1 MKIGL
6 IYFSPTEN
14 TAKVAAVVKKKLIEL
29 NNDVREFNITNY
41 SERQKSLDL
50 EQFEAFI
57 FGFPVYYNRAP
68 RLVREW
74 LTTLEGKDRRC
85 SVFFTYGGVH
95 VGISRQDIKE
105 ILTNQNFKLVSIA
118 KFVAKH
124 TYNLSGW
131 RVNVE
136 RPNEEDLEVAK
147 GYALRTFEKFTTE
160 KSEIINLKPPKMTTE
175 QADENETMTKR
186 ALPSPM
192 RQDDECSLCRTCEE
206 LCPANAM
213 NADKGKPSR
222 RTCIRCFRCI
232 ANCPDNALSTI
243 DMASHYALLKKVT
256 KLTDENINSK
266 KSKYY
271 V

>member
-1 MKIGL
+1 MNIGL
-6 IYFSPTEN
+6 IYFSPTES
-14 TAKVAAVVKKKLIEL
+14 TAKVADVVKEKLIEL
-29 NNDVREFNITNY
+29 NNEVREFNITNY
-41 SERQKSLDL
+41 SKRQKPLDL
-50 EQFEAFI
+50 DQFKAFI
-57 FGFPVYYNRAP
+57 FAFPVYYGRAP
-68 RLVREW
+68 RLIREW

-95 VGISRQDIKE
+95 VGISRQDIKD
-105 ILTNQNFKLVSIA
+105 ILTNQKFKLVSIA

-131 RVNVE
+131 SVNVD

-147 GYALRTFEKFTTE
+147 EYALKTYEKFSTE
-160 KSEIINLKPPKMTTE
+160 KSEIINLKPPKLTAE

-192 RQDDECSLCRTCEE
+192 RQGDECSMCRTCEE

-213 NADKGKPSR
+213 NADKGKPNR
-222 RTCIRCFRCI
+222 RTCIKCFRCV
-232 ANCPDNALSTI
+232 ANCPDNVLRSI
-243 DMASHYALLKKVT
+243 DMLSHYALLKKLNR
-256 KLTDENINSK
+256 LTDEMINGK